1 MTQIITVFQEND
13 RLKWRVR
20 AYNQELTDELNM
32 AEVNLEMSSAQESR
46 LKKKFQKMGV

>member
-46 LKKKFQKMGV
+46 L